1 MRKKRKEE
9 NRNDL
14 GRGIICV
21 LLVLLVSACGSRAQN
36 TTAEG
41 SVLEDTAVSAEEEE
55 PSGQTE
61 ETAFSKPEKP
71 EEPADPDT
79 RYESKAME
87 PTVSEF
93 TEIWEEESDWYGDY
107 QFVEYI
113 RPNTWYTPDFDD
125 EAMERK
131 ISFRKKT
138 IMTLETDL
146 ERTYMALDKEADVED
161 RGGWADWNYDHYINE
176 SYVKLIASVLD
187 EEKIRHMEERWGK
200 EYERDGSLADF
211 SYRAMGNEKYFAD
224 MDFRVHDYEGS
235 PLLIFYNPQRTSAY
249 KEETYLLEAENGTVY
264 MLDDVMVSKWQRLR

>member
-1 MRKKRKEE
+1 MKLYR
-9 NRNDL
+9 L
-14 GRGIICV
+14 FGVGIFVSISI
-21 LLVLLVSACGSRAQN
+21 VSACGNRNQTIA
-36 TTAEG
+36 AESSG
-41 SVLEDTAVSAEEEE
+41 PEDTAVSAEEEKKT
-55 PSGQTE
+55 GQAE
-61 ETAFSKPEKP
+61 ETAFSKSEKP
-71 EEPADPDT
+71 EEPDDPDV

-93 TEIWEEESDWYGDY
+93 AEVWEEESDWYGDY
-107 QFVEYI
+107 QFVEYV